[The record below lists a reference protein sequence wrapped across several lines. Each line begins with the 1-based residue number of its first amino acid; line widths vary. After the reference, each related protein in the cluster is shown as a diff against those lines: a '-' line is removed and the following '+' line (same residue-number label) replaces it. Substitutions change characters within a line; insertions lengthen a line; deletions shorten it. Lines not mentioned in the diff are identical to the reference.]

1 MTRLTAPPPYDMA
14 DAMRT
19 LTDPSAHRGHP
30 LIRQSCWH
38 FLKEARGQTV
48 DFARLDAMHRE
59 LPPAPRQVTLAD
71 ELLARCAAIR
81 PRIHAHRDRRGT
93 DPEARG

>member
-30 LIRQSCWH
+30 AIRQSCWL

-48 DFARLDAMHRE
+48 DLARLDQIHGY
-59 LPPAPRQVTLAD
+59 LPLAPRQMTLAED
-71 ELLARCAAIR
+71 LLARCIAIT
-81 PRIHAHRDRRGT
+81 PRIHARRAQIEDRT
-93 DPEARG
+93 

>member
-19 LTDPSAHRGHP
+19 LTDPAAHRGHP
-30 LIRQSCWH
+30 AIRQSHWC

-48 DFARLDAMHRE
+48 DLDRLHQMHRL
-59 LPPAPRQVTLAD
+59 LPPALRQMTLVEQIDA
-71 ELLARCAAIR
+71 ARARVI
-81 PRIHAHRDRRGT
+81 PRIRARRAQIEDT
-93 DPEARG
+93 P